1 MIHSPALSEVI
12 KKKGFAIGSW
22 INSAS
27 PQVAELMSY
36 LGFDFLTI
44 DAEHSSVDTYQTQLL
59 VQAIEAGSRKCSPLV
74 RLPTKDSFIIK
85 KYMDLGAAGIIA
97 PLVMNAKEARNIVGS
112 VKYPPVGSRGVGFA
126 RSNMYGVDI
135 DNSLLNDNT
144 KSFICIQVEH
154 IDAVK
159 NLNSILKVKGLDA
172 VMIGP
177 YDLSTSMGIPGDLNN
192 KKLLKVQKK
201 ILRAC
206 QENKIFSGIHV
217 VKPSIEEAVTRIEEG
232 YQFVAFSLDITM
244 ISETSKKLLRAKRLL
259 RK

>member
-1 MIHSPALSEVI
+1 MISSLSLTNVI

-22 INSAS
+22 LNSAS
-27 PQVAELMSY
+27 PVVAEEMSY

-44 DAEHSSVDTYQTQLL
+44 DAEHSSVDTYQTQILI
-59 VQAIEAGSRKCSPLV
+59 QAIEAGNRKCNPLV
-74 RLPTKDSFIIK
+74 RLPGKDPFIIK
-85 KYMDLGAAGIIA
+85 KYMDLGAAGVIA
-97 PLVMNAKEARNIVGS
+97 PLVMNARETQNIVKA
-112 VKYPPVGSRGVGFA
+112 VKYPPEGSRGVGFA

-135 DNSLLNDNT
+135 ENSLLNDNT

-232 YQFVAFSLDITM
+232 YQLVAFSLDITI
-244 ISETSKKLLRAKRLL
+244 ISEISKKILNKINQLS
-259 RK
+259 